1 MQGRLRQWLCDYGVE
16 PTSRLDARE
25 TDALAD
31 AYPVRRVDEPR
42 GGLAVR
48 SEVTSSPLSDVEYLK
63 RIRIRLP
70 PRCILLGTLPAW
82 FEGSAIRPQIM
93 QISEI

>member
-1 MQGRLRQWLCDYGVE
+1 M
-16 PTSRLDARE
+16 RE

-31 AYPVRRVDEPR
+31 AYPVRRVNEC

-48 SEVTSSPLSDVEYLK
+48 SEVTSSPFSDVEYLK